1 MLSIQVAELP
11 PIDAEI
17 EAVTLR
23 SSVTLHFGTV
33 NSPMLKLLRP
43 SFSRDF
49 WATAVPAL
57 AILAAV
63 LWIAFQFVQPAPP
76 KKVVMTAGAEGGAYE
91 SYAARYREILARDGV
106 EVRLR
111 PSAGSVENL
120 KLLMDEG
127 SGVSIGFVQ
136 GGVAK
141 AGDDDELMSLAG
153 LYYEPL
159 WVFYRGTAELDHLS
173 LLRGWRIAIGPE
185 GSGTRPLALQVLA
198 LAGIDGRN
206 STLLDLDADKA
217 AEALAQGR
225 IDAAMMIADTDTPL
239 VARLLRDKRVRL
251 MSFAQAEALSRHLSF
266 LSHVVLPEG
275 GIDFAGNLPARDVHL
290 VAPTANL
297 VVRDDIHPALIT
309 LLMQAA
315 TEIHGGSGLLRKGG
329 EFPSDKGVDF
339 AMSVDAERY
348 LKSGPP
354 FLQRH
359 LPFWL
364 AVLIDRMVVLLLPA
378 LAILI
383 PVLRLTPAVYAWRIK
398 SRIYRWYGKL
408 KILEIDMQSA
418 KSAAEVRALIERLD
432 AIEQSV
438 SRIPTPLAYSEYLY
452 NLRSHIDLV
461 RSRLDKRALAA
472 A

>member
-1 MLSIQVAELP
+1 
-11 PIDAEI
+11 
-17 EAVTLR
+17 
-23 SSVTLHFGTV
+23 
-33 NSPMLKLLRP
+33 
-43 SFSRDF
+43 
-49 WATAVPAL
+49 
-57 AILAAV
+57 
-63 LWIAFQFVQPAPP
+63 
-76 KKVVMTAGAEGGAYE
+76 
-91 SYAARYREILARDGV
+91 
-106 EVRLR
+106 
-111 PSAGSVENL
+111 
-120 KLLMDEG
+120 
-127 SGVSIGFVQ
+127 
-136 GGVAK
+136 
-141 AGDDDELMSLAG
+141 
-153 LYYEPL
+153 
-159 WVFYRGTAELDHLS
+159 
-173 LLRGWRIAIGPE
+173 
-185 GSGTRPLALQVLA
+185 
-198 LAGIDGRN
+198 
-206 STLLDLDADKA
+206 
-217 AEALAQGR
+217 
-225 IDAAMMIADTDTPL
+225 MMIADTNTPL
-239 VARLLRDKRVRL
+239 VARLLHDRRLRL
-251 MSFAQAEALSRHLSF
+251 MSFAQAEALSRHIPF

-275 GIDFAGNLPARDVHL
+275 GIDFAANLPARDVHL

-297 VVRDDIHPALIT
+297 VVRDDINPALIT

-315 TEIHGGSGLLRKGG
+315 TDIHGGAGLLRKAG
-329 EFPSDKGVDF
+329 EFPSGKGVDL

-408 KILEIDMQSA
+408 KVLEIDVQSA

-472 A
+472 P